1 MAIIALDIASLTATV
16 TNILTVAIGL
26 GLVIF
31 FHELGHFAVAKWCD
45 VLVER
50 FSIGFGPILWRKKWG
65 ETEYALSIIPFGGY
79 VKMLGQDDMDPSQL
93 SSEEI
98 AENPRSYTAKNVLQ
112 RMAIISAGVVMNVV
126 TGLLFFMFAFRSGID
141 TTPAIIGD
149 MQVGM
154 PAWTAGMR
162 SGDRIAE
169 INDRDIKDFND
180 LMRATALTS
189 GDLSIQA
196 VRPDGE
202 VYAVT
207 VEPDVSGTRRR
218 IGITPSEGL
227 TVYDGSN
234 FPAIVPASAAARANP
249 PFEPNDE
256 IIAANGEPVDSFAEL
271 SRLLSEKRGD
281 EITVT
286 VQRKSG
292 KGQAASTEEVDIS
305 IPPAPFRTLGL
316 TMDVSNL
323 VAVQDGSPAA
333 KANLRVGDR
342 LASVDGIDI
351 GGDID
356 PLRLP
361 EYFGDRHGQEVVVGI
376 KRDIP
381 GGQAETTEVTIVPED
396 RGGWIEPPVLENSP
410 IAISSIG
417 VAYHLQ
423 PVVLTVNNSLTPQTS
438 TAGQERAEE
447 DVMGETDDVEVEEAP
462 VKEIQH
468 PDEITKLELIL
479 PEGADPDGIEDTVI
493 AIDVGETNLAY
504 AFWQMQ
510 QLPGRD
516 VRLTVQTP
524 GSDDTRT
531 VDVTTQLADDWFLPT
546 TRGVRLYP
554 VSVPRRA
561 ETFSQAFMMGWHHT
575 RTSIIDI
582 YLTLRNLV
590 TQQLS
595 VKELHGPLGIVKVA
609 SDVADVGIAPFLLF
623 LGFLS
628 INLAVLNFLPIPILD
643 GGHMVFLIWEA
654 VTRRKPSEQVVVAAS
669 LFGMTFIV
677 ALMALVLYLDIS
689 RWYQGTM

>member
-1 MAIIALDIASLTATV
+1 MAIIALDVASLTGTV
-16 TNILTVAIGL
+16 TNVLTVAIGL

-112 RMAIISAGVVMNVV
+112 RMAIISAGVIMNVV

-149 MQVGM
+149 LQVGM

-169 INDRDIKDFND
+169 INERDIKDFND

-189 GDLSIQA
+189 GNLSISA
-196 VRPDGE
+196 VRPDGA
-202 VYAVT
+202 VYSVSL
-207 VEPDVSGTRRR
+207 EPDVSGTRRR

-227 TVYDGSN
+227 IVYDGSN
-234 FPAIVPASAAARANP
+234 FPAIVPASAAAQANP
-249 PFEPNDE
+249 PFETNDE
-256 IIAANGEPVDSFAEL
+256 IIAANGEALDSFAEL
-271 SRLLSEKRGD
+271 SRRLSQDRG
-281 EITVT
+281 ETLTVT
-286 VQRKSG
+286 VLRRSG
-292 KGQAASTEEVDIS
+292 DGKDATSQEVDIS
-305 IPPAPFRTLGL
+305 IPPEPFRTLGL
-316 TMDVSNL
+316 TMDASNL
-323 VAVQDGSPAA
+323 VAVQDHSPAA
-333 KANLRVGDR
+333 KADLKVGDR
-342 LASVDGIDI
+342 LASVDGLDI

-361 EYFGDRHGQEVVVGI
+361 DYFGERHGQEVVVGI
-376 KRDIP
+376 KRNAP
-381 GGQAETTEVTIVPED
+381 GGQAETTEVTIIPED
-396 RGGWIEPPVLENSP
+396 RGGWIEPPVLEDSP

-423 PVVLTVNNSLTPQTS
+423 PVVLAVADSLAEQSSEQPLEPTDQAESEEGSDADAAES
-438 TAGQERAEE
+438 TRG
-447 DVMGETDDVEVEEAP
+447 
-462 VKEIQH
+462 IQRS
-468 PDEITKLELIL
+468 DELTKLELIL
-479 PEGADPDGIEDTVI
+479 PEGAEPDGIKDKAI
-493 AIDVGETNLAY
+493 AIEIGETNLAY

-510 QLPGRD
+510 QLPNRD

-524 GSDDTRT
+524 GSDVTRT
-531 VDVTTQLADDWFLPT
+531 IDLETQQAEDWFLPT
-546 TRGVRLYP
+546 ARGLRLFP
-554 VSVPRRA
+554 ISVPRRA

-590 TQQLS
+590 TRQLS

-689 RWYQGTM
+689 RWYSGTM